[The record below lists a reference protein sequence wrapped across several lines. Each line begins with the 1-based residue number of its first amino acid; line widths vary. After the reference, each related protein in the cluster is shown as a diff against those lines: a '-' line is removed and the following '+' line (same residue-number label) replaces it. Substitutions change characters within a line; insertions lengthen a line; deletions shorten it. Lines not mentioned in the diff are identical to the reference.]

1 MTNIFEAA
9 SRKKLS
15 FTTTRGQITVD
26 QLWDLPLKNGNLSL
40 NSIAVSLKKKVSQTE
55 DVVDLVDGD
64 TSDLGAISNL
74 ADDKL
79 RLDIVMHIITVLKAE
94 RDARQDREAMMSELR
109 IVNEALAVKK
119 QESLV
124 SGTEED
130 IEKRR
135 DEILAKLK
143 TKV

>member
-64 TSDLGAISNL
+64 TSDLAAISNL